1 MKSFQYYV
9 KSKLKLILMLII
21 CIAIFAGV
29 FSLYDLPVEAVY
41 YGAGLSFVVVLFF
54 GILDYRSFNF
64 RLKTIRKVHEDIEV
78 SIENL
83 PEGVNAIE
91 DSYIKMVEALFQQQN
106 KSVSR
111 SREEMSEMIDYYT
124 LWVHQIKTPIA
135 AMALL
140 LQGQD
145 SKESKELKMQLFKI
159 EQYVEMVLVYLRMNS
174 ESSDYVLKKCDLDK
188 VVKQCVRKYAS
199 MFIRKKLSINIH
211 TIEGKPITDEK
222 WLAFVLEQILSNA
235 IKYTNEGSVS
245 IYMDNDNSLVIE
257 DTGIGIAEE
266 DLHRIFQRGFTGYN
280 GRMDKKASGLGMYL
294 SKKILTNLGHDIK
307 IASRVGA
314 GTKVTIEFAENYQL
328 YRFNE

>member
-314 GTKVTIEFAENYQL
+314 GTKVTIEFAENHQL

>member
-1 MKSFQYYV
+1 MRSFKYYL
-9 KSKLKLILMLII
+9 KAKLKLILILMM
-21 CIAIFAGV
+21 CITIFTGV
-29 FSLYDLPVEAVY
+29 FSLYDLPIEAIL
-41 YGAGLSFVVVLFF
+41 YGAGLSFFVILLF
-54 GILDYRSFNF
+54 GIFDYRSFNF
-64 RLKTIRKVHEDIEV
+64 RVQALRKVQKDIEV

-91 DSYIKMVEALFQQQN
+91 DAYINLVKALFQQQN
-106 KSVSR
+106 KLISK
-111 SREEMSEMIDYYT
+111 SREEMAEMIDYYT

-145 SKESKELKMQLFKI
+145 SKENKELKMQLFKI

-174 ESSDYVLKKCDLDK
+174 ESSDYVFKKCDLDRI
-188 VVKQCVRKYAS
+188 VKQCVRKYAS
-199 MFIRKKLSINIH
+199 MFIKKKISIDLKPID
-211 TIEGKPITDEK
+211 KMPITDEK

-245 IYMDNDNSLVIE
+245 IYMEGNNSLVIE

-266 DLHRIFQRGFTGYN
+266 ALYRIFDRGFTGYN

-307 IASRVGA
+307 IESKIGE
-314 GTKVTIEFAENYQL
+314 GTKVIVSFDESNDS